1 MERLPAV
8 SRGDSIRRKN
18 FSLASRGNETK
29 FQKRRWGCKLR
40 ETGQQGVGLSVRIP
54 RDGTREGGF
63 RRPLSV
69 VRHSS
74 GSFARIINT
83 ELVEISRMGSSRGK
97 NTRRAKKG
105 WAKERDAAISQ
116 TRSSSIYN
124 EISSNIFIAVT
135 RAALSPDAGESRAN
149 VPPAVIP
156 TLGKL

>member
-1 MERLPAV
+1 
-8 SRGDSIRRKN
+8 
-18 FSLASRGNETK
+18 
-29 FQKRRWGCKLR
+29 
-40 ETGQQGVGLSVRIP
+40 
-54 RDGTREGGF
+54 
-63 RRPLSV
+63 
-69 VRHSS
+69 
-74 GSFARIINT
+74 
-83 ELVEISRMGSSRGK
+83 MGSSRGK